1 MIASSPSALSLPPLT
16 EPFRGIEPYRFVDQP
31 IFFERSEQARR
42 LARMVVVYRG
52 VMLFGDSGVGKSS
65 LINAGLLPE
74 ILGEALL
81 PERVRV
87 QPVPGREFVVE
98 RVSLNEAGEPPFLPS
113 RFAGDHELCAR
124 VEVPADGLVSLI
136 AHAHPGGPGLLI
148 LDQFE
153 ELVTLFEEAPDTR
166 ERLRAGMETQGA
178 IIKTITGLLLDGE
191 LPVKCLFVFREDYLA
206 KLSKVLQRVPGLRE
220 QAMRLEPLPIGR
232 LPEIIRGPFESDRL
246 PRGYFKR
253 EFSPELASA
262 LASALGERNEGANMN
277 LTEVQIVCQTLW
289 RDPGGAERFVGA
301 ADRSRAIQELL
312 ERYTDGRIQALPK
325 ELRDPA
331 VAVLSRLVTS
341 AGTRNIVAESELIER
356 LEKEEG
362 VPRNLAERALAALVS
377 ETKLVRRQIRHD
389 APFCDIASEF
399 LVPWI
404 QRQRVSREAIKAEAS
419 AHAKARERWR
429 NRILIG
435 ALVSVLLMLVLFTFA
450 IRQKQLAERSAR
462 QAIRSKAEAERA
474 LEVEQ
479 SVAQRLEQQ
488 LLAAKESGKLA
499 TDANVAQKK
508 LNNSSEYA
516 TEVLGNL
523 ASEVK
528 SRLTPEQNQRF
539 QDGIA
544 ALGKVSTYGKS
555 SVDATQRVVETTQAL
570 TQDIKESRESLA
582 KTRPSNVAWAFYG
595 SRDGNGN
602 WSDQN
607 FKRASGAPGG
617 LPAPG
622 DTIIALNEVPVRKD
636 VIRYVPDKDDWIN
649 APSLG
654 GLKQNQKIQ
663 VLEVRGPEDKDLA
676 DVQSGQADVQ
686 FIWVTFVWPKK

>member
-1 MIASSPSALSLPPLT
+1 MTMIASSPSALSLPPLPPLT

-31 IFFERSEQARR
+31 IFFERREQARR

-113 RFAGDHELCAR
+113 RFAGDHELRAR
-124 VEVPADGLVSLI
+124 IEVPADGLASLI

-166 ERLRAGMETQGA
+166 ERLRAAMETQGA

-206 KLSKVLQRVPGLRE
+206 KLAKVFQRVPGLRE

-246 PRGYFKR
+246 PRGYFKH
-253 EFSPELASA
+253 EFSPEVANA
-262 LASALGERNEGANMN
+262 LASALGERNEGGNMN

-289 RDPGGAERFVGA
+289 REPGGAERFLGA

-312 ERYTDGRIQALPK
+312 ERYTDGRIQTLPK
-325 ELRDPA
+325 ELHDPA

-404 QRQRVSREAIKAEAS
+404 QRQRVSREATKAEAA

-435 ALVSVLLMLVLFTFA
+435 ALVSALLMLVLFMFA
-450 IRQKQLAERSAR
+450 IKQRQLAEKQRQLAERSA
-462 QAIRSKAEAERA
+462 QEANSKSVWLKTPPEKPDFRTLNAERA
-474 LEVEQ
+474 LEVERTFK
-479 SVAQRLEQQ
+479 QRLEQQ
-488 LLAAKESGKLA
+488 LSPLIERGHDRKPSRKNSIIQAKMLLSC
-499 TDANVAQKK
+499 
-508 LNNSSEYA
+508 
-516 TEVLGNL
+516 
-523 ASEVK
+523 
-528 SRLTPEQNQRF
+528 
-539 QDGIA
+539 
-544 ALGKVSTYGKS
+544 YG
-555 SVDATQRVVETTQAL
+555 T
-570 TQDIKESRESLA
+570 SLM
-582 KTRPSNVAWAFYG
+582 N
-595 SRDGNGN
+595 
-602 WSDQN
+602 
-607 FKRASGAPGG
+607 
-617 LPAPG
+617 
-622 DTIIALNEVPVRKD
+622 
-636 VIRYVPDKDDWIN
+636 
-649 APSLG
+649 
-654 GLKQNQKIQ
+654 
-663 VLEVRGPEDKDLA
+663 
-676 DVQSGQADVQ
+676 
-686 FIWVTFVWPKK
+686 